1 MKRSTL
7 IRISTVP
14 GSLDAFLEGQLK
26 MLSEHYEVIAV
37 SSPGKSLDIVKERE
51 KVQTVAIPMERHI
64 SLFKDLVSLWR
75 LMRLFIKVK
84 PYAVH
89 SMTPKAGLLAM
100 LAARL
105 TRVPVRIHTFTGL
118 VFPTAT
124 GLMQKLLIMTD
135 RLTCSCCTYINPE
148 GQGVKRD
155 LERFGITKKPLHVI
169 ANGNVRGINLNLYQ
183 RTPEV
188 MAKAAQIKP
197 KDKITFC
204 FIGRL
209 VRDKGINELIQA
221 FVRLYQDYPQI
232 HLLLVG
238 SFEPHL
244 DPLLPE
250 TVTHIQQHPGIE
262 YVGPQPDVR
271 PFLAASDIFVFP
283 SYREGFPNV
292 VLEAGALGLP
302 AIVTDINGSNEII
315 QQGINGEIIPSKD
328 EAKLYEVMKKWLDHP
343 EQVAAM
349 AAHARP
355 NIADRFDQ
363 QLVWKALLQTY
374 QELIK

>member
-1 MKRSTL
+1 MDKSKI

-14 GSLDAFLEGQLK
+14 GSLEAFLEGQLK
-26 MLSEHYEVIAV
+26 MLSEFYDITAV
-37 SSPGKSLDIVKERE
+37 SSPGKSLDIIKERE
-51 KVQTVAIPMERHI
+51 KVQTVAVPMERHI
-64 SLFKDLVSLWR
+64 SIVKDLVSLFR
-75 LMRLFIKVK
+75 LIRLFRKVK

-89 SMTPKAGLLAM
+89 SMTPKAGLLSM
-100 LAARL
+100 LAARIAG
-105 TRVPVRIHTFTGL
+105 VPVRMHTFTGL

-124 GLMQKLLIMTD
+124 GLMQKLLILTD

-148 GQGVKRD
+148 GYGVKRD
-155 LERFGITKKPLHVI
+155 LERFKITKKPLHVI
-169 ANGNVRGINLNLYQ
+169 ANGNVRGVNMDFYK

-188 MAKAAQIKP
+188 VEKASQIKHQ
-197 KDKITFC
+197 DKITFC

-221 FVRLYQDYPQI
+221 FTTLYQKYPNI

-250 TVTHIQQHPGIE
+250 TVRNIKNHPAIE
-262 YVGPQPDVR
+262 YVGAQPDVR

-302 AIVTDINGSNEII
+302 SIVTDINGSNEII
-315 QQGINGEIIPSKD
+315 QSGFNGEIIPSKN
-328 EAKLYEVMKKWLDHP
+328 EQKLYEVMKNWIDNP
-343 EQVAAM
+343 EKLQQM
-349 AAHARP
+349 SQNARR
-355 NIADRFDQ
+355 NIADKYDQ
-363 QLVWKALLQTY
+363 KIVWKALLHTY